1 MYEILFVLI
10 MITLFSFL
18 YYIKIEIE
26 SQINDLKR
34 GVDKKIKFE
43 INIANDNINK
53 QIARSE
59 NTVENAVKKMIT
71 KVEFISDHV
80 DTILTSEIIK
90 MRTTISNE
98 TDKYSQELKENMNM
112 VRETYKLIRMQDNTI
127 SKLNSI
133 IHKKNKT
140 IQKLREKNG

>member
-1 MYEILFVLI
+1 MYEILFILI
-10 MITLFSFL
+10 IFTLFSFL

-26 SQINDLKR
+26 NQIDDLKR
-34 GVDKKIKFE
+34 NVDKKIKFE

-53 QIARSE
+53 QIAR
-59 NTVENAVKKMIT
+59 TENAVENEVEKMIT

-98 TDKYSQELKENMNM
+98 TDKYSKELKENMNM
-112 VRETYKLIRMQDNTI
+112 VKKTYKLIRMQDNTI

-140 IQKLREKNG
+140 IQKLREANG